1 MKKIQAGV
9 IGASGYAGAELVR
22 LLWNHPMVEVSGIS
36 SKSYTGQKISDLY
49 PGFYQIC
56 DMVFQ
61 DEDSVIRKVFMDCL
75 NYSEMISKEKK
86 SLGIQAVIQQVW
98 HLA

>member
-36 SKSYTGQKISDLY
+36 SKSYTGQKISD
-49 PGFYQIC
+49 
-56 DMVFQ
+56 
-61 DEDSVIRKVFMDCL
+61 
-75 NYSEMISKEKK
+75 
-86 SLGIQAVIQQVW
+86 
-98 HLA
+98 

>member
-36 SKSYTGQKISDLY
+36 SKSQFCFPRHRVHGF
-49 PGFYQIC
+49 PGRQHHYRQ
-56 DMVFQ
+56 
-61 DEDSVIRKVFMDCL
+61 
-75 NYSEMISKEKK
+75 N
-86 SLGIQAVIQQVW
+86 
-98 HLA
+98 